1 MVKIL
6 FVSFNR
12 DFSFFEARNMTLFR
26 ELADQEDGRLI
37 SQNKHLIRV
46 WMPGSFIDQRER
58 SNEELKSKGRTKKEM
73 QWGREV

>member
-37 SQNKHLIRV
+37 SQNDHLIGV
-46 WMPGSFIDQRER
+46 WVPTSFIEQRGKGG
-58 SNEELKSKGRTKKEM
+58 EEVK
-73 QWGREV
+73 